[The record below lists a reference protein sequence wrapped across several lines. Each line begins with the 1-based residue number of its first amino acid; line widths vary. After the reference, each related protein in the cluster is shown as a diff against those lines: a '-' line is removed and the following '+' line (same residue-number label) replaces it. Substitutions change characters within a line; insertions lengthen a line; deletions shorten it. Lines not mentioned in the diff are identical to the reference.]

1 MQPGDGCR
9 TLVGMTA
16 EHTHNTHNKTD
27 EKMKKIKFLLAAAA
41 IFAATGLSAQ
51 TVSEV
56 NTKFNEAA
64 ALIQAKNFG
73 AAIPVLEQTIEMGL
87 NAGADASATVQ
98 QAQKLL
104 PTCYFQ
110 YGLSLC
116 KESRFDEALTVLDSA
131 MQYAELFQDVK
142 VLGNSR
148 KLISQTYTVMGADAF
163 NNQQWDKAIEIF
175 SKGYEANPTDTDLAL
190 FLAESYAASGD
201 YENGM
206 KIYKDIVELE
216 SRHSRYKEPA
226 DAAREKM
233 AYYQMLRAAE
243 ADEAGNADEVYEI
256 LGEVLAIDPTNPAAS
271 LMRIQV
277 ATNNQDWAHVIEW
290 GEAAAAAQTDPA
302 DMSDI
307 YFMLGAAYQNSE
319 NKDAAVATYRKVTE
333 GSHVA
338 DAKAQIEILTKA

>member
-1 MQPGDGCR
+1 
-9 TLVGMTA
+9 
-16 EHTHNTHNKTD
+16 
-27 EKMKKIKFLLAAAA
+27 MKKIKFLLAATA

-64 ALIQAKNFG
+64 ALIQAKDFG

-175 SKGYEANPTDTDLAL
+175 SK
-190 FLAESYAASGD
+190 
-201 YENGM
+201 
-206 KIYKDIVELE
+206 VC
-216 SRHSRYKEPA
+216 
-226 DAAREKM
+226 
-233 AYYQMLRAAE
+233 
-243 ADEAGNADEVYEI
+243 
-256 LGEVLAIDPTNPAAS
+256 
-271 LMRIQV
+271 
-277 ATNNQDWAHVIEW
+277 
-290 GEAAAAAQTDPA
+290 
-302 DMSDI
+302 
-307 YFMLGAAYQNSE
+307 
-319 NKDAAVATYRKVTE
+319 
-333 GSHVA
+333 
-338 DAKAQIEILTKA
+338 

>member
-1 MQPGDGCR
+1 
-9 TLVGMTA
+9 
-16 EHTHNTHNKTD
+16 
-27 EKMKKIKFLLAAAA
+27 MKKIKFLLAAAA

-64 ALIQAKNFG
+64 ALIQAKDFG

-148 KLISQTYTVMGADAF
+148 KLISQTYTVMGRML
-163 NNQQWDKAIEIF
+163 
-175 SKGYEANPTDTDLAL
+175 STT
-190 FLAESYAASGD
+190 SSGT
-201 YENGM
+201 
-206 KIYKDIVELE
+206 KL
-216 SRHSRYKEPA
+216 SRYSPKGMRPTPPIPTSPSSWPRA
-226 DAAREKM
+226 MR
-233 AYYQMLRAAE
+233 LRATTRT
-243 ADEAGNADEVYEI
+243 V
-256 LGEVLAIDPTNPAAS
+256 
-271 LMRIQV
+271 
-277 ATNNQDWAHVIEW
+277 
-290 GEAAAAAQTDPA
+290 
-302 DMSDI
+302 
-307 YFMLGAAYQNSE
+307 
-319 NKDAAVATYRKVTE
+319 
-333 GSHVA
+333 
-338 DAKAQIEILTKA
+338 

>member
-16 EHTHNTHNKTD
+16 EHTHNTHNKTV

-64 ALIQAKNFG
+64 ALIQAKDFG

>member
-1 MQPGDGCR
+1 
-9 TLVGMTA
+9 
-16 EHTHNTHNKTD
+16 
-27 EKMKKIKFLLAAAA
+27 MKKIKFLLAAAA

-64 ALIQAKNFG
+64 ALIQAKDFG

-87 NAGADASATVQ
+87 NAGPDASATVQ

-290 GEAAAAAQTDPA
+290 GEAAAAAQPDPA

>member
-1 MQPGDGCR
+1 
-9 TLVGMTA
+9 
-16 EHTHNTHNKTD
+16 
-27 EKMKKIKFLLAAAA
+27 
-41 IFAATGLSAQ
+41 
-51 TVSEV
+51 
-56 NTKFNEAA
+56 
-64 ALIQAKNFG
+64 
-73 AAIPVLEQTIEMGL
+73 
-87 NAGADASATVQ
+87 
-98 QAQKLL
+98 
-104 PTCYFQ
+104 
-110 YGLSLC
+110 
-116 KESRFDEALTVLDSA
+116 

-256 LGEVLAIDPTNPAAS
+256 LGEVLAIDPLHLIRLAGYLGAS

>member
-1 MQPGDGCR
+1 
-9 TLVGMTA
+9 
-16 EHTHNTHNKTD
+16 
-27 EKMKKIKFLLAAAA
+27 MKKIKFLLAAAA
-41 IFAATGLSAQ
+41 LFAATGLSAQ

-56 NTKFNEAA
+56 NTKYNEAA
-64 ALIQAKNFG
+64 ALIQAKDFG

-116 KESRFDEALTVLDSA
+116 MQNRFDEALTVLDSA
-131 MQYAELFQDVK
+131 VQYAELFQDVK

-190 FLAESYAASGD
+190 YLAESYAASGD

-206 KIYKDIVELE
+206 KIYRDIVELE

-226 DAAREKM
+226 DAAREKIV
-233 AYYQMLRAAE
+233 YYQTIRASE
-243 ADEAGNADEVYEI
+243 AVEAGNIEEAYTI
-256 LGEVLAIDPTNPAAS
+256 LGDILSVDPDNAAAS

-277 ATNNQDWAHVIEW
+277 ATNNKDWARVIEW
-290 GEAAAAAQTDPA
+290 GDAAAEAQTNTA
-302 DMSDI
+302 DRSDI
-307 YFMLGAAYQNSE
+307 YYMLGAAYQNSE

-333 GSHVA
+333 GDNVA
-338 DAKAQIEILTKA
+338 NAKAQIEILTKA

>member
-1 MQPGDGCR
+1 
-9 TLVGMTA
+9 
-16 EHTHNTHNKTD
+16 
-27 EKMKKIKFLLAAAA
+27 MKKIKFLLAAAA
-41 IFAATGLSAQ
+41 VFAATGLSAQ
-51 TVSEV
+51 TVGEV

-64 ALIQAKNFG
+64 ALIQAKDFG
-73 AAIPVLEQTIEMGL
+73 AAIPVLEQTVEMGL

-116 KESRFDEALTVLDSA
+116 RAGRFEEALPVLDSA
-131 MQYAELFQDVK
+131 VMYAELFQDVK

-206 KIYKDIVELE
+206 KIYKKIVELE
-216 SRHSRYKEPA
+216 ARHSRYKEPA
-226 DAAREKM
+226 DAAREKIV
-233 AYYQMLRAAE
+233 YYQMLRAAE
-243 ADEAGNADEVYEI
+243 TDDPAQVYAI
-256 LGEVLAIDPTNPAAS
+256 LGEVLEVDPTNPAAS

-277 ATNNQDWAHVIEW
+277 ATNNQDWARVIEW

-302 DMSDI
+302 AASDV

-319 NKDAAVATYRKVTE
+319 NKDAAIAAYRKVTA
-333 GSHVA
+333 GNRAA
-338 DAKAQIEILTKA
+338 DAKAQIAVLTK

>member
-1 MQPGDGCR
+1 MR
-9 TLVGMTA
+9 
-16 EHTHNTHNKTD
+16 K
-27 EKMKKIKFLLAAAA
+27 
-41 IFAATGLSAQ
+41 
-51 TVSEV
+51 
-56 NTKFNEAA
+56 
-64 ALIQAKNFG
+64 
-73 AAIPVLEQTIEMGL
+73 
-87 NAGADASATVQ
+87 
-98 QAQKLL
+98 
-104 PTCYFQ
+104 
-110 YGLSLC
+110 
-116 KESRFDEALTVLDSA
+116 
-131 MQYAELFQDVK
+131 LFQDVK

>member
-1 MQPGDGCR
+1 
-9 TLVGMTA
+9 
-16 EHTHNTHNKTD
+16 
-27 EKMKKIKFLLAAAA
+27 MKKIKFLLAAAA
-41 IFAATGLSAQ
+41 LFAATGLSAQ

-56 NTKFNEAA
+56 NTKYNEAA
-64 ALIQAKNFG
+64 ALIQAKDFG

-116 KESRFDEALTVLDSA
+116 MQNRFDEALTVLDSA
-131 MQYAELFQDVK
+131 VQYAELFQDVK

-190 FLAESYAASGD
+190 YLAESYAASGD

-206 KIYKDIVELE
+206 KIYRDIVELE

-226 DAAREKM
+226 DAAREKIV
-233 AYYQMLRAAE
+233 YYQTIRASE
-243 ADEAGNADEVYEI
+243 AVEAGNIEEAYTVLGDI
-256 LGEVLAIDPTNPAAS
+256 LSVDPDNAAAS

-277 ATNNQDWAHVIEW
+277 ATNNKDWARVIEW
-290 GEAAAAAQTDPA
+290 GDAAAEAQTNTA
-302 DMSDI
+302 DRSDI
-307 YFMLGAAYQNSE
+307 YYMLGAAYQNSE

-333 GSHVA
+333 GDNVA
-338 DAKAQIEILTKA
+338 NAKAQIEILTKA

>member
-1 MQPGDGCR
+1 
-9 TLVGMTA
+9 
-16 EHTHNTHNKTD
+16 
-27 EKMKKIKFLLAAAA
+27 MKKIKFLLAAAA
-41 IFAATGLSAQ
+41 LFAATGLSAQ

-56 NTKFNEAA
+56 NTKYNEAA
-64 ALIQAKNFG
+64 ALIQAKDFG

-116 KESRFDEALTVLDSA
+116 MQNRFDEALTVLDSA
-131 MQYAELFQDVK
+131 VQYAELFQDVK

-190 FLAESYAASGD
+190 YLAESYAASGD

-206 KIYKDIVELE
+206 KIYRDIVELE

-226 DAAREKM
+226 DAAREKIV
-233 AYYQMLRAAE
+233 YYQTIRASE
-243 ADEAGNADEVYEI
+243 AVEAGNIEEAYTVLGDI
-256 LGEVLAIDPTNPAAS
+256 LSVDPDNAAAS

-277 ATNNQDWAHVIEW
+277 ATNNKDWARVIEW
-290 GEAAAAAQTDPA
+290 GDAAAEAQTNAA
-302 DMSDI
+302 DRSDI
-307 YFMLGAAYQNSE
+307 YYMLGAAYQNSE

-333 GSHVA
+333 GDNVA
-338 DAKAQIEILTKA
+338 NAKAQIEILTKA